1 MSPKFNHE
9 GFVEL
14 FRSRPELA
22 PDFLREV
29 FGLPMPDSCQTRAEP
44 CDFTDMGPKE
54 FRGDAAFSVTD
65 ETGTALAGIAVE
77 VQLAQDSTRK
87 WSWPVYLVTLRARL
101 KCPVFLL
108 VVTPDAGVAKWA
120 RQPIELG
127 HPGLTLRPLVLG
139 PELVPAVTD
148 SAEAVAMPERAVMS
162 AVAHAD
168 GPQAHEV
175 LSALVAV
182 LQKNDDQ
189 QTKMYYDFVRAALS
203 ESALHHL
210 EELMT
215 TGYDYQS
222 DFARKYVAEGRA
234 EGEAMGR
241 AEGEAAGVARMVLEV
256 LDIRSIPVSDEVRAR
271 ISSCSDVEQL
281 GIWHR
286 RAMLTDT
293 ADNLFA

>member
-1 MSPKFNHE
+1 MSPSFIHE

-22 PDFLREV
+22 AGFLQDV
-29 FGLPMPDSCQTRAEP
+29 FGLPMPDSHQTHAEP

-54 FRGDAAFSVTD
+54 FRGDAAFAVTD
-65 ETGTALAGIAVE
+65 EAGTALVGIAVE
-77 VQLAQDSTRK
+77 VQLAQDGTRQ

-108 VVTPDAGVAKWA
+108 VVAPDSAVAQWA

-127 HPGLTLRPLVLG
+127 HPELTLCPLVLG

-148 SAEAVAMPERAVMS
+148 SAEAVAMPERAVLS
-162 AVAHAD
+162 AIAHAD

-175 LSALVAV
+175 LSALLAG
-182 LQKNDDQ
+182 LQKTDDQ
-189 QTKMYYDFVRAALS
+189 QTKMYYDIVRTALS

-215 TGYDYQS
+215 TGYEYQS

-234 EGEAMGR
+234 A
-241 AEGEAAGVARMVLEV
+241 EAARIIFRV
-256 LDIRSIPVSDEVRAR
+256 LDTRGISVSADVRAR
-271 ISSCSDVEQL
+271 ISNCEDLEQL
-281 GIWHR
+281 EGWID
-286 RAMLTDT
+286 RAVIVDT
-293 ADNLFA
+293 ADDLFT